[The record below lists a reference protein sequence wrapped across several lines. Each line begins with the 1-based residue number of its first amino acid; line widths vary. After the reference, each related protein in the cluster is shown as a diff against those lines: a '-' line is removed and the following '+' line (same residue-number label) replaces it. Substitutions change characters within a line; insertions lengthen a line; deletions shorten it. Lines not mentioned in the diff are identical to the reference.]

1 MANSFSAEAVA
12 LQVQRARIRLALA
25 KPFLASAVLRLPLVP
40 VTASSWC
47 TTAATDGYHLF
58 YNPQWVGG
66 LSAFETRGLL
76 AHEVL
81 HVVFGHGDR
90 RQGRDPRRWNIACD
104 HAINL
109 LLLEQGFR
117 LPADGMAD
125 ASFNGLSAEQ
135 IYDRLP
141 EAGEGGSARRA
152 QHGGDPDCDSGMVP
166 GIGEDLVSP
175 DHPAVRPLRPLDAPD
190 IERIREIRAELAI
203 EAGAKLQG
211 SSAGRFQRELGAL
224 QRSRVDW
231 RALLR
236 VWLTDRLKSDWSSFP
251 FNKKHL
257 HRGLLLPS
265 LGVEAPREVVF
276 AIDTSGSM
284 DDQTLAQLLGEL
296 RAFRE
301 TFPCR
306 VTLLQADAAIQEV
319 RIFEAMDG
327 VEVPPRMTM
336 KGRGGTDFRPVFQW
350 LAREAPDAVLL
361 YATDGFG
368 TFPTASPPSPVL
380 WLLTPPH
387 LQAEKIPF
395 GACVEITPP
404 ASTPR

>member
-12 LQVQRARIRLALA
+12 LQVQRARIRLALS

-40 VTASSWC
+40 VLGSRWC
-47 TTAATDGYHLF
+47 PTAATDGYHLF
-58 YNPQWVGG
+58 YNPKWVSG
-66 LSAFETRGLL
+66 LSSYETRGLL
-76 AHEVL
+76 AHEVM
-81 HVVFGHGDR
+81 HVVFGHGER
-90 RQGRDPRRWNIACD
+90 RQNRPPRRWNIACD

-109 LLLEQGFR
+109 MLLEQGFR

-125 ASFNGLSAEQ
+125 ASYAGLTAEQ
-135 IYDRLP
+135 IYEQLP
-141 EAGEGGSARRA
+141 EEDDASSRRSP
-152 QHGGDPDCDSGMVP
+152 HGGDVDCESGLVP
-166 GIGEDLVSP
+166 EIGVDLVSP
-175 DHPAVRPLRPLDAPD
+175 DHPSVRPLRTADAPD
-190 IERIREIRAELAI
+190 IERMREIRAELAAEI
-203 EAGAKLQG
+203 GTKLQG
-211 SSAGRFQRELGAL
+211 SAAGAFQRELGAL
-224 QRSRVDW
+224 QQSRIDW

-251 FNKKHL
+251 FSKKHL
-257 HRGLLLPS
+257 HRGLFLPS

-284 DDQTLAQLLGEL
+284 DDQTLAKLLGEL

-301 TFPCR
+301 AFPCR

-319 RIFEAMDG
+319 RVFEAMDG
-327 VEVPPRMTM
+327 VEVPQRMAM

-368 TFPTASPPSPVL
+368 AFPKSAPPSPVL
-380 WLLTPPH
+380 WLLTTPH
-387 LQAEKIPF
+387 VVASKIPF
-395 GACVEITPP
+395 GACVEIP
-404 ASTPR
+404 ASIS

>member
-12 LQVQRARIRLALA
+12 LQVQRARIRLALS

-40 VTASSWC
+40 VLGSRWC
-47 TTAATDGYHLF
+47 PTAATDGYHLF
-58 YNPQWVGG
+58 YNPKWVSG
-66 LSAFETRGLL
+66 LSSYETRGLL
-76 AHEVL
+76 AHEVM
-81 HVVFGHGDR
+81 HVVFGHGER
-90 RQGRDPRRWNIACD
+90 RQNRQPRRWNIACD

-109 LLLEQGFR
+109 MLLEQGFR

-125 ASFNGLSAEQ
+125 ASYAGLTAEQ
-135 IYDRLP
+135 IYEQLP
-141 EAGEGGSARRA
+141 EEDDASSRRSP
-152 QHGGDPDCDSGMVP
+152 HGGDVDCESGLVP
-166 GIGEDLVSP
+166 EIGVDLVSP
-175 DHPAVRPLRPLDAPD
+175 DHPSVRPLRTADAPD
-190 IERIREIRAELAI
+190 IERMREIRAELAAEI
-203 EAGAKLQG
+203 GTKLQG
-211 SSAGRFQRELGAL
+211 SAAGAFQRELGAL
-224 QRSRVDW
+224 QQSRIDW

-251 FNKKHL
+251 FSKKHL
-257 HRGLLLPS
+257 HRGLFLPS

-284 DDQTLAQLLGEL
+284 DDQTLAKLLGEL

-301 TFPCR
+301 AFPCR

-319 RIFEAMDG
+319 RVFEAMDG
-327 VEVPPRMTM
+327 VEVPQRMAM

-368 TFPTASPPSPVL
+368 AFPPGPPPSPVL
-380 WLLTPPH
+380 WLLTTPH
-387 LQAEKIPF
+387 VDATKIPF
-395 GACVEITPP
+395 GACVEIP
-404 ASTPR
+404 AAVD

>member
-12 LQVQRARIRLALA
+12 LQVQRARIRLALS

-40 VTASSWC
+40 VLGSRWC
-47 TTAATDGYHLF
+47 PTAATDGYHLF
-58 YNPQWVGG
+58 YNPKWVSG
-66 LSAFETRGLL
+66 LSSYETRGLL
-76 AHEVL
+76 AHEVM
-81 HVVFGHGDR
+81 HVVFGHGER
-90 RQGRDPRRWNIACD
+90 RQNRPPRRWNIACD

-109 LLLEQGFR
+109 MLLEQGFR

-125 ASFNGLSAEQ
+125 ASYAGLTAEQ
-135 IYDRLP
+135 IYEQLP
-141 EAGEGGSARRA
+141 EDDDASSRRSP
-152 QHGGDPDCDSGMVP
+152 HGGDVDCESGLVP
-166 GIGEDLVSP
+166 EIGVDLVSP
-175 DHPAVRPLRPLDAPD
+175 DHPAVRPLRTADAPD
-190 IERIREIRAELAI
+190 IERMREIRAELAAEI
-203 EAGAKLQG
+203 GTKLQG
-211 SSAGRFQRELGAL
+211 SAAGAFQRELGAL
-224 QRSRVDW
+224 QKSRIDW

-251 FNKKHL
+251 FSKKHL
-257 HRGLLLPS
+257 HRGLFLPS

-284 DDQTLAQLLGEL
+284 DDQTLAKLLGEL

-301 TFPCR
+301 AFPCR

-319 RIFEAMDG
+319 RVFEAMDG
-327 VEVPPRMTM
+327 VEVPQRMAM

-368 TFPTASPPSPVL
+368 AFPKSAPPSPVL
-380 WLLTPPH
+380 WLLTTPH
-387 LQAEKIPF
+387 VDATKIPF
-395 GACVEITPP
+395 GACVEIP
-404 ASTPR
+404 ASIS

>member
-12 LQVQRARIRLALA
+12 LQVQRARIRLALS

-40 VTASSWC
+40 VLGSRWC
-47 TTAATDGYHLF
+47 PTAATDGYHLF
-58 YNPQWVGG
+58 YNPKWVSG
-66 LSAFETRGLL
+66 LSSYETRGLL
-76 AHEVL
+76 AHEVM
-81 HVVFGHGDR
+81 HVVFGHGER
-90 RQGRDPRRWNIACD
+90 RQNRPPRRWNIACD

-109 LLLEQGFR
+109 MLLEQGFR

-125 ASFNGLSAEQ
+125 ASYAGLTAEQ
-135 IYDRLP
+135 IYEQLP
-141 EAGEGGSARRA
+141 EDDDASSRRSP
-152 QHGGDPDCDSGMVP
+152 HGGDVDCESGLVP
-166 GIGEDLVSP
+166 EIGVDLVSP
-175 DHPAVRPLRPLDAPD
+175 DHPSVRPLRTADAPD
-190 IERIREIRAELAI
+190 IERMREIRAELAAEI
-203 EAGAKLQG
+203 GTKLQG
-211 SSAGRFQRELGAL
+211 SAAGAFQRELGAL
-224 QRSRVDW
+224 QQSRIDW

-251 FNKKHL
+251 FSKKHL
-257 HRGLLLPS
+257 HRGLFLPS

-284 DDQTLAQLLGEL
+284 DDQTLAKLLGEL

-301 TFPCR
+301 AFPCR

-319 RIFEAMDG
+319 RVFEAMDG
-327 VEVPPRMTM
+327 VEVPQRMAM

-368 TFPTASPPSPVL
+368 AFPKSAPPSPVL
-380 WLLTPPH
+380 WLLTTPH
-387 LQAEKIPF
+387 VDATKIPF
-395 GACVEITPP
+395 GACVEIP
-404 ASTPR
+404 ASIS

>member
-12 LQVQRARIRLALA
+12 LQVQRARVRLALS

-40 VTASSWC
+40 VPGAEWC
-47 TTAATDGYHLF
+47 STAATDGYHLF
-58 YNPQWVGG
+58 YNPKWVHG
-66 LSAFETRGLL
+66 LGSHETRGLL

-81 HVVFGHGDR
+81 HVVFGHGER
-90 RQGRDPRRWNIACD
+90 RQGRDPHRWNIACD

-125 ASFNGLSAEQ
+125 AIFAGQTAEQ
-135 IYDRLP
+135 IYEQLP
-141 EAGEGGSARRA
+141 EKGEHSIRRMPR
-152 QHGGDPDCDSGMVP
+152 GGDVDCESGMVP
-166 GIGEDLVSP
+166 SVGADLVSP
-175 DHPAVRPLRPLDAPD
+175 DHPAVRPLRTADAPD
-190 IERIREIRAELAI
+190 IERVREIRAELAAEI
-203 EAGAKLQG
+203 GAKLQG
-211 SSAGRFQRELGAL
+211 SAAGAFQRELGAL
-224 QRSRVDW
+224 QKSRIDW

-265 LGVEAPREVVF
+265 LGVEAPGEVVF

-284 DDQTLAQLLGEL
+284 DDETLAKLLGEL
-296 RAFRE
+296 GAFRE
-301 TFPCR
+301 AFPCR
-306 VTLLQADAAIQEV
+306 VTLLQADATIQEV
-319 RIFEAMDG
+319 RVFEAMDG
-327 VEVPPRMTM
+327 VEVPKRMAM
-336 KGRGGTDFRPVFQW
+336 KGRGGTDFRPVFDW

-361 YATDGFG
+361 YATDGMG
-368 TFPTASPPSPVL
+368 TFPKEKPSSPVL

-387 LQAEKIPF
+387 VPVVNVPF
-395 GACVEITPP
+395 GACVEL
-404 ASTPR
+404 PRTVP

>member
-12 LQVQRARIRLALA
+12 LQVQRARIRLALS

-40 VTASSWC
+40 VLGSRWC
-47 TTAATDGYHLF
+47 PTAATDGYHLF
-58 YNPQWVGG
+58 YNPKWVSG
-66 LSAFETRGLL
+66 LSSYETRGLL
-76 AHEVL
+76 AHEVM
-81 HVVFGHGDR
+81 HVVFGHGER
-90 RQGRDPRRWNIACD
+90 RQNRPPRRWNIACD

-109 LLLEQGFR
+109 MLLEQGFR

-125 ASFNGLSAEQ
+125 ASYAGLTAEQ
-135 IYDRLP
+135 IYEQLP
-141 EAGEGGSARRA
+141 EDDDASSRRSP
-152 QHGGDPDCDSGMVP
+152 HGGDVDCESGLVP
-166 GIGEDLVSP
+166 EIGVDLVSP
-175 DHPAVRPLRPLDAPD
+175 DHPAVRPLRTADAPD
-190 IERIREIRAELAI
+190 IERMREIRAELAAEI
-203 EAGAKLQG
+203 GTKLQG
-211 SSAGRFQRELGAL
+211 SAAGAFQRELGAL
-224 QRSRVDW
+224 QQSRIDW

-251 FNKKHL
+251 FSKKHL
-257 HRGLLLPS
+257 HRGLFLPS

-284 DDQTLAQLLGEL
+284 DDQTLAKLLGEL

-301 TFPCR
+301 AFPCR

-319 RIFEAMDG
+319 RVFEAMDG
-327 VEVPPRMTM
+327 VEVPQRMAM

-368 TFPTASPPSPVL
+368 AFPKSAPPSPVL
-380 WLLTPPH
+380 WLLTTPH
-387 LQAEKIPF
+387 VDATKIPF
-395 GACVEITPP
+395 GACVEIP
-404 ASTPR
+404 ASIS

>member
-12 LQVQRARIRLALA
+12 LQVQRARIRLALS

-40 VTASSWC
+40 VLGSRWC
-47 TTAATDGYHLF
+47 PTAATDGYHLF
-58 YNPQWVGG
+58 YNPKWVSG
-66 LSAFETRGLL
+66 LSSYETRGLL
-76 AHEVL
+76 AHEVM
-81 HVVFGHGDR
+81 HVVFGHGER
-90 RQGRDPRRWNIACD
+90 RQNRQPRRWNIACD

-109 LLLEQGFR
+109 MLLEQGFR

-125 ASFNGLSAEQ
+125 ASYAGLSAEQ
-135 IYDRLP
+135 IYEQLP
-141 EAGEGGSARRA
+141 EEDDASSRRSP
-152 QHGGDPDCDSGMVP
+152 HGGDVDCESGLVP
-166 GIGEDLVSP
+166 EIGVDLVSP
-175 DHPAVRPLRPLDAPD
+175 DHPSVRPLRTADAPD
-190 IERIREIRAELAI
+190 IERMREIRAELAAEI
-203 EAGAKLQG
+203 GTKLQG
-211 SSAGRFQRELGAL
+211 SAAGAFQRELGAL
-224 QRSRVDW
+224 QQSRIDW

-251 FNKKHL
+251 FSKKHL
-257 HRGLLLPS
+257 HRGLFLPS

-284 DDQTLAQLLGEL
+284 DDQTLAKLLGEL

-301 TFPCR
+301 AFPCR

-319 RIFEAMDG
+319 RVFEAMDG
-327 VEVPPRMTM
+327 VEVPQRMAM

-368 TFPTASPPSPVL
+368 AFPKSAPPSPVL
-380 WLLTPPH
+380 WLLTTPDVV
-387 LQAEKIPF
+387 ASKIPF
-395 GACVEITPP
+395 GACVEIP
-404 ASTPR
+404 ASIS

>member
-1 MANSFSAEAVA
+1 MANSSSAEAVA
-12 LQVQRARIRLALA
+12 LQVQRARIRLALS

-40 VTASSWC
+40 VHRSSWC
-47 TTAATDGYHLF
+47 ATAATDGYHVF
-58 YNPQWVGG
+58 YNPRWVAG
-66 LSAFETRGLL
+66 LTSFETRGLL

-117 LPADGMAD
+117 LPAAGMAD
-125 ASFNGLSAEQ
+125 ATFNGLSAEQ
-135 IYDRLP
+135 IYDRLT
-141 EAGEGGSARRA
+141 ERGEDAASGRPAF
-152 QHGGDPDCDSGMVP
+152 GGDVDGESGMVP
-166 GIGEDLVSP
+166 VVGEDLVSP
-175 DHPAVRPLRPLDAPD
+175 DHPAVRPLRLPDAPD
-190 IERIREIRAELAI
+190 MERIREIRVELAA
-203 EAGAKLQG
+203 EAGTKLQG
-211 SSAGRFQRELGAL
+211 VSAGRFQRELGGL
-224 QRSRVDW
+224 KRSRVDW

-284 DDQTLAQLLGEL
+284 QDATLAQLLGEL

-301 TFPCR
+301 AFPCR
-306 VTLLQADAAIQEV
+306 VTLLQADAEIQEV
-319 RIFEAMDG
+319 RVFEAMDG
-327 VEVPPRMTM
+327 VEVPQCLAM

-361 YATDGFG
+361 YATDGLG
-368 TFPTASPPSPVL
+368 TFPKAAPLSPVL
-380 WLLTPPH
+380 WLLMPPH
-387 LQAEKIPF
+387 VSVDKIPF
-395 GACVEITPP
+395 GACVEVAAPL
-404 ASTPR
+404 R